1 MQKLKKTYKF
11 AIKTALYITVSTTLL
26 LGVFL
31 FATGNLTLLILLF
44 AVVCY
49 FVSFFII
56 QYRAERFIYRRVKKI
71 YDDLTLLESTS
82 LTKKPITTD
91 MATLTKEIDKY
102 ARDKKLEI
110 ESLKIREAYRKE
122 FIGNVSHELKTPLF
136 TVQGYLLTLI
146 DGAINDKKIREKYL
160 NRANKGVERLIYIV
174 KDLDMITKF
183 EAGDLRL
190 NITTFDIVEL
200 IKSVFD
206 LLEMK
211 ASKKKITLTFDIDY
225 NKPILVNADFERIQQ
240 VITNLVVNSI
250 KYGRE
255 KGTTEISIENLIKNG
270 VNKEAYQSIG
280 RDLLGKNPEKAKKLL
295 TLAERSIAMKAKTKP
310 KMDVSSEIKKFR
322 ESVRASYL
330 KEKNMVETKN
340 TGRADPIRNIF
351 SEDSGAMTLLRNTD
365 SSKVVFGERWPEFKK
380 LLNHVVSMSKTRNRE
395 TFSLAL
401 RSAEVGAGVAVG
413 AAFSSFGAGLF
424 GAATILTAPI
434 LLYKLASR
442 PSLVNKYIALDNQLE
457 KAARTMSPEQ
467 IPEILISNV
476 SKLLSELPE
485 EDVLDIRQAVSDP
498 NYNYGN

>member
-31 FATGNLTLLILLF
+31 FATGNLTSLILLF

-91 MATLTKEIDKY
+91 MATLTREIDKY

-211 ASKKKITLTFDIDY
+211 ASKKKITLTFDMDY

-255 KGTTEISIENLIKNG
+255 KGTTEISIENLIKNKVIVRITDNGEGIAEANLARVFERFYRVDKSGSRKEGGSGLGLSIVKHIIEAHDEKIYVESELG
-270 VNKEAYQSIG
+270 VG
-280 RDLLGKNPEKAKKLL
+280 
-295 TLAERSIAMKAKTKP
+295 
-310 KMDVSSEIKKFR
+310 SE
-322 ESVRASYL
+322 
-330 KEKNMVETKN
+330 
-340 TGRADPIRNIF
+340 F
-351 SEDSGAMTLLRNTD
+351 S
-365 SSKVVFGERWPEFKK
+365 
-380 LLNHVVSMSKTRNRE
+380 
-395 TFSLAL
+395 FS
-401 RSAEVGAGVAVG
+401 
-413 AAFSSFGAGLF
+413 
-424 GAATILTAPI
+424 
-434 LLYKLASR
+434 
-442 PSLVNKYIALDNQLE
+442 LE
-457 KAARTMSPEQ
+457 KAE
-467 IPEILISNV
+467 
-476 SKLLSELPE
+476 
-485 EDVLDIRQAVSDP
+485 
-498 NYNYGN
+498 